1 MDRNVSDLARRFK
14 AVLDEVEAGRREAD
28 ARAEARQAEDR
39 AARIALLQDLAA
51 FGRAVG
57 HLQVS
62 AREDHVAMA
71 WGSQAISFLPEGDGD
86 RIRVR
91 LGGLAGPDDLGRE
104 PEGDTHIRIYR
115 HPDTAGLWVLSV
127 DRDGVEEIEPLFD
140 AGLVHLLTEGLGI
153 PEPPAPPPRPQPP
166 LDDLVPE

>member
-1 MDRNVSDLARRFK
+1 MHRDVVELARRFK
-14 AVLDEVEAGRREAD
+14 AVLDEVEAGRKEAEAEAEVRRAADREA
-28 ARAEARQAEDR
+28 RS
-39 AARIALLQDLAA
+39 ALFRDLIA

-62 AREDHVAMA
+62 GREDHVALA
-71 WGSQAISFLPEGDGD
+71 WGSQAIAFLPEGDGD

-91 LGGLAGPDDLGRE
+91 LGGLAGPDDLGRD
-104 PEGDTHIRIYR
+104 PEDAHIRIYR
-115 HPDTAGLWVLSV
+115 HPDTDGMWVLSV
-127 DRDGVEEIEPLFD
+127 ERDGVEDVEPLFD